1 MRILQVAS
9 GNFFSTY
16 GGGQVYV
23 KNIVD
28 EMIRQ
33 HCSLVVFSFLN
44 NLDVIKKKDY
54 KGIDLYEIGNIEKEE
69 LQQLI
74 QTIQPD
80 IIHAHSQK
88 ALMCTIGQALHIPV
102 IVTSHHGGIVCPAGT
117 LLNFKDE
124 ICNVSVSH
132 TNCLPCVLRN
142 VRSGKYWYPFM
153 KQLSM
158 EQYISLGEKG

>member
-33 HCSLVVFSFLN
+33 KCSLIVFSFLN

-54 KGIDLYEIGNIEKEE
+54 KAIDLYEIGNIEKEGGSK
-69 LQQLI
+69 LN
-74 QTIQPD
+74 
-80 IIHAHSQK
+80 
-88 ALMCTIGQALHIPV
+88 CV
-102 IVTSHHGGIVCPAGT
+102 IVLFF
-117 LLNFKDE
+117 LLASKISFHIE
-124 ICNVSVSH
+124 FIF
-132 TNCLPCVLRN
+132 R
-142 VRSGKYWYPFM
+142 Y
-153 KQLSM
+153 LSESKIM
-158 EQYISLGEKG
+158 VYLID

>member
-1 MRILQVAS
+1 MHKQDYPHKILQVAS

-54 KGIDLYEIGNIEKEE
+54 KGIDLYRERRTT
-69 LQQLI
+69 
-74 QTIQPD
+74 TID
-80 IIHAHSQK
+80 
-88 ALMCTIGQALHIPV
+88 
-102 IVTSHHGGIVCPAGT
+102 
-117 LLNFKDE
+117 
-124 ICNVSVSH
+124 
-132 TNCLPCVLRN
+132 TN
-142 VRSGKYWYPFM
+142 YPT
-153 KQLSM
+153 
-158 EQYISLGEKG
+158 

>member
-44 NLDVIKKKDY
+44 NL
-54 KGIDLYEIGNIEKEE
+54 
-69 LQQLI
+69 
-74 QTIQPD
+74 
-80 IIHAHSQK
+80 S
-88 ALMCTIGQALHIPV
+88 
-102 IVTSHHGGIVCPAGT
+102 
-117 LLNFKDE
+117 
-124 ICNVSVSH
+124 
-132 TNCLPCVLRN
+132 
-142 VRSGKYWYPFM
+142 
-153 KQLSM
+153 
-158 EQYISLGEKG
+158 

>member
-1 MRILQVAS
+1 MHKQDYPHKILQVAS

-102 IVTSHHGGIVCPAGT
+102 IVTSIMV
-117 LLNFKDE
+117 E
-124 ICNVSVSH
+124 
-132 TNCLPCVLRN
+132 
-142 VRSGKYWYPFM
+142 
-153 KQLSM
+153 
-158 EQYISLGEKG
+158 